1 MDPPH
6 RQWWCRVQ
14 AAWNAAASSLR
25 SRRGL
30 PTIVDTGAGR
40 SSIERSRPRM
50 RRGLPSRGADS
61 NSVVVVVV
69 LAAAA
74 AAMGAV
80 LKVWLFS
87 LAGMGKANASG
98 RLYKDDA
105 SVRPWMT
112 ECGLPHRIFH

>member
-1 MDPPH
+1 
-6 RQWWCRVQ
+6 
-14 AAWNAAASSLR
+14 
-25 SRRGL
+25 
-30 PTIVDTGAGR
+30 
-40 SSIERSRPRM
+40 M

-61 NSVVVVVV
+61 NAASAGRDVTVVV

-98 RLYKDDA
+98 RLYKDDVWTA
-105 SVRPWMT
+105 ARMT
-112 ECGLPHRIFH
+112 LCVLTHRMLP